1 MIQATMMKTPL
12 SLNMILERAGKVYRD
27 VEVVTRRPDKSLH
40 RTTYG
45 AVYHRARRLAKAL
58 VAAGIKP
65 GDRVATLMWN
75 SAQHL
80 EAYLAIPAAGAVV
93 HTLNLRLFPEDIAYI
108 ANHAED
114 RILIVDDCLL
124 PLYEKF
130 KKDVKFERVIVVPFD
145 GSVKHAYEDYEK
157 FLAPDDKGFQ
167 YVEVDENAA
176 AGMCYT
182 SGTTGNPKGVV
193 YSHRSSVLHLLGM
206 ALPDSANLSFH
217 DSVLA
222 VVPMFHV
229 NAWTLPH
236 IAAMVGSRLVLPGPH
251 LDAESLLDLMAGEKV
266 TLSAGV
272 PTIWMA
278 ILASLRKEPKR
289 WKLHK
294 GMRMVVGGSA
304 CPQALIAGF
313 DEFDL
318 KIVAAWGLTETS
330 PIGSLGNLRPEI
342 ERRSPQEILRYRAQA
357 GVPVPLVELRIM
369 GDDGEQPWDGEAV
382 GEIELRG
389 PWITGSYYKRPDAAD
404 RFSADGWFKT
414 GDVAAMSPEGYIHIT
429 DRSKDLIKSGGEWIS
444 SQALENELMAHPDV
458 AEAAVIA
465 VPHEK
470 WMERPLAV
478 VVKKPGTNPTA
489 DQLRAHLKGK
499 FADWWLPEAFTFI
512 DAIPRTSTGKFQK
525 LKLREMFADWSKLE
539 DAAKRA

>member
-1 MIQATMMKTPL
+1 MQSTMMTAPL
-12 SLNMILERAGKVYRD
+12 SLNMVLDRAGKVFH
-27 VEVVTRRPDKSLH
+27 EVGIVTRRPDKSLH

-58 VAAGIKP
+58 VAAGLKP

-80 EAYLAIPAAGAVV
+80 EAYLAIPAAGGVV

-108 ANHAED
+108 AKHAGD
-114 RILIVDDCLL
+114 RFLIVDDCLL
-124 PLYEKF
+124 PLLEKF
-130 KKDVKFERVIVVPFD
+130 RKDVTFERIIVVPFQ
-145 GSVKHAYEDYEK
+145 GGVKHEFEDYEN
-157 FLAPDDKGFQ
+157 FLAPSDEGFQ
-167 YVEVDENAA
+167 YVEVDENAPC
-176 AGMCYT
+176 GMCYT

-193 YSHRSSVLHLLGM
+193 YSHRSSVLHLLAM
-206 ALPDSANLSFH
+206 ALPDSGNLSFR
-217 DSVLA
+217 DTVLA

-236 IAAMVGSRLVLPGPH
+236 VAAMVGSRLVLPGPH
-251 LDAESLLDLMAGEKV
+251 LDAESLLDLMQDEHA

-289 WKLHK
+289 WKLHP
-294 GMRMVVGGSA
+294 GMRMIVGGSA

-330 PIGSLGNLRPEI
+330 PIGSLGNVRPEI
-342 ERRSPQEILRYRAQA
+342 QQRSPEEILRYRAQA
-357 GVPVPLVELRIM
+357 GVPVPLVDLRIM
-369 GDDGEQPWDGEAV
+369 GDDGEQPWDGKSV

-389 PWITGSYYKRPDAAD
+389 PWITASYYLRPDAAD
-404 RFSADGWFKT
+404 RFSDDGWFRT
-414 GDVAAMSPEGYIHIT
+414 GDVAMMSPEGYIHIT
-429 DRSKDLIKSGGEWIS
+429 DRAKDLIKSGGEWIS

-478 VVKKPGTNPTA
+478 VVKKPGTNVTP

-525 LKLREMFADWSKLE
+525 LKLRERFADWSKLE

>member
-1 MIQATMMKTPL
+1 MIASTMMQSPL
-12 SLNMILERAGKVYRD
+12 SLNMVLDRAGKVFRD
-27 VEVVTRRPDKSLH
+27 VEIVTRRPDKSLH
-40 RTTYG
+40 KTTYG

-58 VAAGIKP
+58 VDAGLKP

-75 SAQHL
+75 SSQHL
-80 EAYLAIPAAGAVV
+80 EAYLAIPAAGGVV

-108 ANHAED
+108 AKHAED
-114 RILIVDDCLL
+114 RFLIVDDCLL
-124 PLYEKF
+124 PLLEKF
-130 KKDVKFERVIVVPFD
+130 RKDVAFERIIVVPFQ
-145 GSVKHAYEDYEK
+145 GGVKHEFEDYEK
-157 FLAPDDKGFQ
+157 FLAPSDEGFR
-167 YVEVDENAA
+167 YVEVDENAPC
-176 AGMCYT
+176 GMCYT

-193 YSHRSSVLHLLGM
+193 YSHRSSVLHLLAM
-206 ALPDSANLSFH
+206 ALPDSGNLSFR
-217 DSVLA
+217 DTVLA

-236 IAAMVGSRLVLPGPH
+236 VAAMVGSRLVLPGPH
-251 LDAESLLDLMAGEKV
+251 LDAENLLDLMEREKV

-278 ILASLRKEPKR
+278 ILAALRNEPKR

-294 GMRMVVGGSA
+294 GMRMIVGGSA

-318 KIVAAWGLTETS
+318 QIVAAWGLTETS
-330 PIGSLGNLRPEI
+330 PIGSLCNVRPEI
-342 ERRSPQEILRYRAQA
+342 EQRSPEEILRYRAQA
-357 GVPVPLVELRIM
+357 GVPVPLVDLRIM
-369 GDDGEQPWDGEAV
+369 GDEGEQPWDGKSV

-389 PWITGSYYKRPDAAD
+389 PWITGSYYQRPDAAD
-404 RFSADGWFKT
+404 RFSDDGWFRT
-414 GDVAAMSPEGYIHIT
+414 GDVAMMSPEGYIHIT
-429 DRSKDLIKSGGEWIS
+429 DRAKDLIKSGGEWIS

-478 VVKKPGTNPTA
+478 VVKKPGTNVTP

-512 DAIPRTSTGKFQK
+512 DSIPRTSTGKFQK
-525 LKLREMFADWSKLE
+525 LKLRERFADWSKLE

>member
-1 MIQATMMKTPL
+1 MQSTMMTAPL
-12 SLNMILERAGKVYRD
+12 SLNMVLDRAGKVFRD

-45 AVYHRARRLAKAL
+45 AIYHRARRLAKAL
-58 VAAGIKP
+58 VAAGLKP

-80 EAYLAIPAAGAVV
+80 EAYLAIPAAGGVV

-108 ANHAED
+108 AKHAGD
-114 RILIVDDCLL
+114 RFLIVDDCLL
-124 PLYEKF
+124 PLLEKF
-130 KKDVKFERVIVVPFD
+130 RKDVKFERVIVVPFQ
-145 GSVKHAYEDYEK
+145 GGVAHEFEDYEK
-157 FLAPDDKGFQ
+157 FLAPSDEGFK
-167 YVEVDENAA
+167 YVEVDENAPC
-176 AGMCYT
+176 GMCYT

-193 YSHRSSVLHLLGM
+193 YSHRSSVLHLLAM
-206 ALPDSANLSFH
+206 ALPDSGNLSFR
-217 DSVLA
+217 DTVLA

-236 IAAMVGSRLVLPGPH
+236 VAAMVGSRLVLPGPH
-251 LDAESLLDLMAGEKV
+251 LDAESLLDLMQDEHA

-289 WKLHK
+289 WKLHP
-294 GMRMVVGGSA
+294 GMRMIVGGSA

-330 PIGSLGNLRPEI
+330 PIGSLGNVRPEI
-342 ERRSPQEILRYRAQA
+342 QQRSPEEILRYRAQA
-357 GVPVPLVELRIM
+357 GVPVPLVDLRIM
-369 GDDGEQPWDGEAV
+369 GDNGEQPWDGRSV

-389 PWITGSYYKRPDAAD
+389 PWVTASYYKRPDAAD
-404 RFSADGWFKT
+404 RFSDDGWFRT
-414 GDVAAMSPEGYIHIT
+414 GDVAMMSPEGYIHIT

-478 VVKKPGTNPTA
+478 VVKKPGTNVTP

-525 LKLREMFADWSKLE
+525 LKLRERFADWSKLE

>member
-1 MIQATMMKTPL
+1 MIASTMMKSPL
-12 SLNMILERAGKVYRD
+12 SLNMVLDRAGRMFRD
-27 VEVVTRRPDKSLH
+27 VEIVTRRPDKSLH
-40 RTTYG
+40 KTTYG

-58 VAAGIKP
+58 VAAGVKP

-75 SAQHL
+75 SSQHL

-114 RILIVDDCLL
+114 RVLIVDDCLL

-130 KKDVKFERVIVVPFD
+130 RKDVKFERVIVVPFD
-145 GSVKHAYEDYEK
+145 GNVKHGYEDYEK

-167 YVEVDENAA
+167 YVEVNENAA
-176 AGMCYT
+176 CGMCYT

-206 ALPDSANLSFH
+206 ALPDSANLSFR
-217 DSVLA
+217 DGVLA

-251 LDAESLLDLMAGEKV
+251 LDAENLLDLMERENV

-278 ILASLRKEPKR
+278 ILSALRKEPQR

-304 CPQALIAGF
+304 CPQALIAG
-313 DEFDL
+313 
-318 KIVAAWGLTETS
+318 
-330 PIGSLGNLRPEI
+330 
-342 ERRSPQEILRYRAQA
+342 
-357 GVPVPLVELRIM
+357 
-369 GDDGEQPWDGEAV
+369 
-382 GEIELRG
+382 
-389 PWITGSYYKRPDAAD
+389 
-404 RFSADGWFKT
+404 
-414 GDVAAMSPEGYIHIT
+414 
-429 DRSKDLIKSGGEWIS
+429 
-444 SQALENELMAHPDV
+444 
-458 AEAAVIA
+458 
-465 VPHEK
+465 
-470 WMERPLAV
+470 
-478 VVKKPGTNPTA
+478 
-489 DQLRAHLKGK
+489 
-499 FADWWLPEAFTFI
+499 
-512 DAIPRTSTGKFQK
+512 
-525 LKLREMFADWSKLE
+525 
-539 DAAKRA
+539 